1 MYMQSWNLVLERKP
15 EKKNHKSKGK
25 KNRNMNTEQTLEFHE
40 IKRKLTA
47 FAHTEHAKQQI
58 QELTPYVSLTKAEA
72 ALRDTTE
79 GKKMIE
85 TWGNP
90 PADTLQGVWEWMHT
104 AKMGGCL
111 TPEELEGVRNTLTA
125 VKRMKDYL
133 RRCKGC
139 EISLPYYEENLE
151 PMEEIRNEISSK
163 IRYGSV
169 DDHAS
174 PLLENLRRNIVT
186 LEEKMRT
193 KAEQLIR
200 VKKSYMADYFTTIR
214 NGHVCVPVKKEYRNK
229 VPGAVLDKSATG
241 NTLFMEPSSVS
252 VLFEELQSKKIEE
265 SNEELRILYILTDML
280 ADKEEIMKQNFRIME
295 KLDFIF
301 AKAKL
306 SMEYQGICP
315 SLNTEHYISLEKGR
329 HPLMD
334 PEINVPLDFQI
345 GKDVQGVV
353 ITGPNTGGK
362 TIAIKTVALNCL
374 MAQCGLH
381 VACKKAD
388 ICMNDW
394 ILCDIGD
401 GQNLTENLST
411 FSAHITNVLDI
422 LEKAGEESLVI
433 MDELGSGTDPTE
445 GMGIAVAILEEL
457 LRSKALFL
465 VTTHYPEVKQYAEHT
480 KGILNA
486 RMTFDKES
494 LKPLYQLVL
503 GEAGESCAFHIAQ
516 RLGMPERMLKR
527 AKRAAYEGELL
538 GKEEELDVAVTKK
551 HTKKKS
557 SSGNENLTSKFK
569 RGDSVMVYPDKK
581 IGIVCTPIN
590 ERGVLQIQMPGKKI
604 WINHKRVKLHVA
616 AEQLYPKDYDF
627 SIVFDTVENRKIRHD
642 MERKYV
648 EGRELMI
655 KRSLKGE

>member
-1 MYMQSWNLVLERKP
+1 
-15 EKKNHKSKGK
+15 
-25 KNRNMNTEQTLEFHE
+25 MNTEQTLEFHE
-40 IKRKLTA
+40 IKRKLTE
-47 FAHTEHAKQQI
+47 FAHTERAKQQI
-58 QELTPYVSLTKAEA
+58 QELTPYLFQAKAEA

-79 GKKMIE
+79 GKKIIE
-85 TWGNP
+85 NFGNP
-90 PADTLQGVWEWMHT
+90 PADTLQGVWEWMQT

-111 TPEELEGVRNTLTA
+111 TPEELESIGNTLTA

-133 RRCKGC
+133 RRSKGQ
-139 EISLPYYEENLE
+139 EISLSYYEENLD
-151 PMEEIRNEISSK
+151 PMEDIRAEISNKIRN
-163 IRYGSV
+163 GSI

-174 PLLENLRRNIVT
+174 PLLENLRRNLVI

-193 KAEQLIR
+193 KAEQLMR
-200 VKKSYMADYFTTIR
+200 GKKSYMADNFTTMR
-214 NGHVCVPVKKEYRNK
+214 NGHVCVPVKREYKNK
-229 VPGAVLDKSATG
+229 IPGTMLDKSATG
-241 NTLFMEPSSVS
+241 NTLFIEPAAVAA
-252 VLFEELQSKKIEE
+252 LFEEQQSKKIEE
-265 SNEELRILYILTDML
+265 SNEELRILYALTDML
-280 ADKEEIMKQNFRIME
+280 ADKEEVMKQNFRMME

-306 SMEYQGICP
+306 SIEYKGTCP
-315 SLNTEHYISLEKGR
+315 ALNTERYISLEKGR
-329 HPLMD
+329 HPLMN
-334 PEINVPLDFQI
+334 PKTNIPLDFYI
-345 GKDVQGVV
+345 GNGIQGVV

-362 TIAIKTVALNCL
+362 TVAIKTVALNCL

-381 VACKKAD
+381 VACKTAD

-422 LEKAGEESLVI
+422 LGKADEESLVI

-457 LRSKALFL
+457 RRSKALFL

-480 KGILNA
+480 EGILNA

-516 RLGMPERMLKR
+516 RLGMPKRMLEY
-527 AKRAAYEGELL
+527 AKRAAYHQELHGEKQESLQQDSSRK
-538 GKEEELDVAVTKK
+538 KENKK
-551 HTKKKS
+551 NYVKKKPS
-557 SSGNENLTSKFK
+557 PTGENLTLKLK

-590 ERGVLQIQMPGKKI
+590 ERGVLQVQMPEKKI

-616 AEQLYPKDYDF
+616 AEKLYPENYDF

-648 EGRELMI
+648 EGKEI
-655 KRSLKGE
+655 TIC